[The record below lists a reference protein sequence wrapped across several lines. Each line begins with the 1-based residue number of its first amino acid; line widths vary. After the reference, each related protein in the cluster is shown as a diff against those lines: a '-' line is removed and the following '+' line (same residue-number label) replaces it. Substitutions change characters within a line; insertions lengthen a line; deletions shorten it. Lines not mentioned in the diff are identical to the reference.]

1 MNLKMLLS
9 RNPEDVKIL
18 NAEMNKLAARLDEVL
33 PSLEE
38 RREEFMQEQ
47 LDVADNEAYF
57 QTTDW
62 EIDLG
67 IFSDTGRLPS
77 GYSDLKFYAR
87 LLHYIQSMRNAT
99 LRRFEEME
107 EKLLASADYFFF
119 HLKDL
124 AEQGNPEARK
134 AYEELKKVRPGG
146 DKA

>member
-18 NAEMNKLAARLDEVL
+18 NAEMNKLTARLDEVL

-87 LLHYIQSMRNAT
+87 LLHYMQYMRDITHRHLLEIEN
-99 LRRFEEME
+99 
-107 EKLLASADYFFF
+107 KLLATADYVFF
-119 HLKDL
+119 HIKDL
-124 AEQGNPEARK
+124 AEQGNPEACK
-134 AYEELKKVRPGG
+134 AYEELKKLRPGG